1 MAPRDALGSPLVD
14 AEQQRRQDFV
24 VRNTALRRP
33 LHVPEIQLYLADE
46 VTPIWEWTEEE
57 LQESGVPPPYWAF
70 AWAGGQAVARYVLD
84 RPEVVAGRRV
94 LDFAGGSGLCAIA
107 AVRAGAAQ
115 ATVADIDRF
124 AQAAVAVNAAANDVQ
139 IGFLGEDLLD
149 DDPPDVDLILA
160 GDVCYEHAMTG
171 RVVPWLR
178 AAAANGVTVLL
189 GDPGR
194 RYLPADGLE
203 QLMTYDVPT
212 TPELE
217 ESDLTTAGVYALLP

>member
-1 MAPRDALGSPLVD
+1 MDDVH
-14 AEQQRRQDFV
+14 RRRAFV
-24 VRNTALRRP
+24 QCHTLLRRP
-33 LHVPEIQLYLADE
+33 PYVPELQLYLADE

-84 RPEVVAGRRV
+84 RPEIVAGRRV

-107 AVRAGAAQ
+107 AMRAGAAE
-115 ATVADIDRF
+115 ATVADIDAF
-124 AQAAVAVNAAANDVQ
+124 AGAAVALNAAANGVAVTFV
-139 IGFLGEDLLD
+139 GADLLD
-149 DDPPDVDLILA
+149 GGAPDVDLILA
-160 GDVCYEHAMTG
+160 GDVCYEHAMAG

-178 AAAANGVTVLL
+178 GAAAGGIDVLL

-194 RYLPADGLE
+194 RYLPADGLT
-203 QLMTYDVPT
+203 QLAAYDVPT

-217 ESDLTTAGVYALLP
+217 ESDFTTARVYALSA